1 MADVSI
7 WQDKKARAAFI
18 AKGKELFEKVKGEL
32 EGQEDAVIV
41 AIEPESGDYFVG
53 KTLGQA
59 DRAAFEKYPDQWVY
73 YVRLDNPEAA
83 LPLPTW

>member
-7 WQDKKARAAFI
+7 WKDKKAREAFI
-18 AKGKELFEKVKGEL
+18 AKGKEVFEKIEGEL
-32 EGQEDAVIV
+32 AGREDAVIV
-41 AIEPESGDYFVG
+41 AIEPESGGYFVG
-53 KTLGQA
+53 ETLGQA

-73 YVRLDNPEAA
+73 FVRVDNPDAA